1 MALKFS
7 NLVRTVIMEQGRY
20 ELLKDRYTKAKKKD
34 DKVIAPKMSTQK
46 FDELVLADPTT
57 RRDGDKI
64 KKAGAYVPWLLKQF
78 LNLSTQADE
87 VAQFGTPEHKST
99 FTQLQDL
106 FFEDLYKTT
115 EDLQKF
121 DRFKNKLEQEYRDI
135 NKLSIKKL
143 NDLMLP
149 YSLEKTKA
157 SKDEKEEAK
166 QTYEHPG
173 ADVVLRGSNWTI
185 VKITDQGKLGKD
197 AACFYGGNDK
207 KPGMGESGWCTSSPG
222 LSYFDRYIKDGPLY
236 VILPNSPEEFMSG
249 GPKVGDISGL
259 PAKRYQFHFP
269 SNQYMDANDRQIDL
283 VKFLNE
289 NPELREYFKP
299 EFAKGF
305 QKGGHNSKQ
314 VVIDYPRD
322 SSSKYLALYGFDDLF
337 EQLPKDLKRFDFV
350 QSSGGYYGS
359 RDTTPINLKLPE
371 RIGEY
376 KDLEALNLDGVVSEL
391 PESLGNLK
399 KLMFLSLPNNKDL
412 KSLPKSI
419 ADIPNLAIINL
430 KGSNP
435 NIEIP
440 EEVSKKAEESD
451 LIMVK

>member
-20 ELLKDRYTKAKKKD
+20 ELLRDRYTKAKKKD

-57 RRDGDKI
+57 RRDGDKV

-78 LNLSTQADE
+78 LKLSTQADE

-99 FTQLQDL
+99 LTQLQNL

-115 EDLQKF
+115 EDLEKF
-121 DRFKNKLEQEYRDI
+121 ERFKRQLDVADRDI
-135 NKLSIKKL
+135 NRHSIDSLFELVK
-143 NDLMLP
+143 DF
-149 YSLEKTKA
+149 SLEKEKGTKE
-157 SKDEKEEAK
+157 DRKEAAK
-166 QTYEHPG
+166 TFEYPG
-173 ADVVLRGSNWTI
+173 SELMHDGPEWVVTKVSDT
-185 VKITDQGKLGKD
+185 GKLGKD
-197 AACFYGGNDK
+197 AACFFGGFNK
-207 KPGMGESGWCTSSPG
+207 ETRWCTSAPG
-222 LSYFDRYIKDGPLY
+222 LSWFDRYIKDGPLY
-236 VILPNSPEEFMSG
+236 QVFKKG
-249 GPKVGDISGL
+249 GEQAKETGL
-259 PAKRYQFHFP
+259 PAERYQFHFP
-269 SNQYMDANDRQIDL
+269 SNQFMDINDRQIDL
-283 VKFLNE
+283 VGFLNKQA
-289 NPELREYFKP
+289 PELKELFKP

-391 PESLGNLK
+391 PESLGKLK

-440 EEVSKKAEESD
+440 EEVAKKAEESD

>member
-7 NLVRTVIMEQGRY
+7 SLVRTVILEQGRY
-20 ELLKDRYTKAKKKD
+20 ELLRDRYTKPKKKD
-34 DKVIAPKMSTQK
+34 DKVIAPKMSGER

-78 LNLSTQADE
+78 GKLNAKAEEQAE
-87 VAQFGTPEHKST
+87 FGTPAFKGVLS
-99 FTQLQDL
+99 QVQNM

-115 EDLQKF
+115 EDLEKF
-121 DRFKNKLEQEYRDI
+121 ERFKRQLDVEDRDI
-135 NKLSIKKL
+135 NRHSIDSLFELVK
-143 NDLMLP
+143 DF
-149 YSLEKTKA
+149 SLEKEKGTKE
-157 SKDEKEEAK
+157 DRKEAAK
-166 QTYEHPG
+166 TFEYPG
-173 ADVVLRGSNWTI
+173 SELMHDGPEWVVTKVSDT
-185 VKITDQGKLGKD
+185 GKLGKD
-197 AACFYGGNDK
+197 AACFFGGFNK
-207 KPGMGESGWCTSSPG
+207 ETRWCTSAPG
-222 LSYFDRYIKDGPLY
+222 LSWFDRYIKDGPLY
-236 VILPNSPEEFMSG
+236 QVFKKG
-249 GPKVGDISGL
+249 GEMAKETGL
-259 PAKRYQFHFP
+259 PAERYQFHFP
-269 SNQYMDANDRQIDL
+269 SNQFMDINDRQIDL
-283 VKFLNE
+283 VGFLN
-289 NPELREYFKP
+289 NQAPELKELFKP

-337 EQLPKDLKRFDFV
+337 DQLPKDLKRFDFV

-359 RDTTPINLKLPE
+359 KDTTPINLKLPE

-412 KSLPKSI
+412 KAIPKSV
-419 ADIPNLAIINL
+419 ANIPNLAIINL

-440 EEVSKKAEESD
+440 EEVAKKAEESD

>member
-20 ELLKDRYTKAKKKD
+20 ELLRDRYTKAKKKD

-57 RRDGDKI
+57 RRDGDKV

-78 LNLSTQADE
+78 LKLSTQADE

-99 FTQLQDL
+99 LTQLQNL

-115 EDLQKF
+115 EDLEKF
-121 DRFKNKLEQEYRDI
+121 ERFKRQLDVADRDI
-135 NKLSIKKL
+135 NRHSIDSLFELVK
-143 NDLMLP
+143 DF
-149 YSLEKTKA
+149 SLEKEKGTKE
-157 SKDEKEEAK
+157 DRKEAAK
-166 QTYEHPG
+166 TFEYPG
-173 ADVVLRGSNWTI
+173 SELMHDGPEWVVTKVSDT
-185 VKITDQGKLGKD
+185 GKLGKD
-197 AACFYGGNDK
+197 AACFFGGFNK
-207 KPGMGESGWCTSSPG
+207 ETRWCTSAPG
-222 LSYFDRYIKDGPLY
+222 LSWFDRYIKDGPLY
-236 VILPNSPEEFMSG
+236 QVFKKG
-249 GPKVGDISGL
+249 GETAKETGL
-259 PAKRYQFHFP
+259 PAERYQFHFP
-269 SNQYMDANDRQIDL
+269 SNQFMDINDRQIDL
-283 VKFLNE
+283 VSFLN
-289 NPELREYFKP
+289 NQAPELKELFKP

-359 RDTTPINLKLPE
+359 RDTAPINLKLPE
-371 RIGEY
+371 RIGDY

-399 KLMFLSLPNNKDL
+399 KLMFLSLPNNKEL